1 MASIFQNSTGS
12 MWRVELWDGGVG
24 VGEGEGDGGE
34 AVKND
39 GANTHLQQGGH
50 KGALFLQES

>member
-12 MWRVELWDGGVG
+12 MWRGELW
-24 VGEGEGDGGE
+24 GEGGLGEG

-39 GANTHLQQGGH
+39 GANTHLQQGGR